1 MSLASQVDSKD
12 VVKMN
17 LKIHQSVQSRVFD
30 DDNLNHENSQVVM
43 QISVNNEN
51 A

>member
-12 VVKMN
+12 EVKMN
-17 LKIHQSVQSRVFD
+17 LKIHQSVQSRGFD
-30 DDNLNHENSQVVM
+30 DDNMNHENSQVVM

>member
-1 MSLASQVDSKD
+1 MSLAGQVDSKD
-12 VVKMN
+12 EVKMN